1 MRRKV
6 SLVAAGLLA
15 GATLSTTVASPAH
28 AQDGCTAHDPTLA
41 YVCTVLNEA
50 DPVGWANYY
59 YTLVGRVV
67 TGVVCDL
74 WECP

>member
-1 MRRKV
+1 MRRKL
-6 SLVAAGLLA
+6 SLLVVGLLA
-15 GATLSTTVASPAH
+15 GATISTTAAPAH

-41 YVCTVLNEA
+41 YVCRVVGEA
-50 DPVGWANYY
+50 DPIGWAGYY